1 MRIKNLSTLS
11 LILAFG
17 LAACNDSTGPNDDFD
32 PSQSAAD
39 LAAVSN
45 ALDTDVYQSLSAMGG
60 GFGAVAAA
68 PALAQQAVDAGWI
81 AVSSPDKWQRYGSAV
96 VDAMSAA
103 GAQAIL
109 IPDSFRGRTYEH
121 HALEGWYHN
130 PDRAGAP
137 LNGIR
142 FILYEVN
149 PITGEPG
156 STEIGHVDV
165 MDEGTETSAVVRLV
179 VVSGEVEYINYTV
192 SATGL
197 IGSLGIE
204 IDGFITDGTTQVD
217 FTLNHTI
224 DATFASAR
232 AEVDY
237 EIAVVDRDFSMTA
250 NMVIEFDVGTET
262 GSLTIDALW
271 QQGSNSIAVQGSIDM
286 VTDGGTLE
294 VFVNGDLFA
303 TITLTGETIS
313 VVGADGGA
321 LSAAHA
327 QALQNIT
334 DGLGDVFDD
343 TFENFFDPVEW
354 LFNIQF

>member
-1 MRIKNLSTLS
+1 
-11 LILAFG
+11 
-17 LAACNDSTGPNDDFD
+17 
-32 PSQSAAD
+32 
-39 LAAVSN
+39 
-45 ALDTDVYQSLSAMGG
+45 
-60 GFGAVAAA
+60 
-68 PALAQQAVDAGWI
+68 
-81 AVSSPDKWQRYGSAV
+81 
-96 VDAMSAA
+96 
-103 GAQAIL
+103 
-109 IPDSFRGRTYEH
+109 
-121 HALEGWYHN
+121 
-130 PDRAGAP
+130 
-137 LNGIR
+137 
-142 FILYEVN
+142 
-149 PITGEPG
+149 
-156 STEIGHVDV
+156 

-197 IGSLGIE
+197 VGSLGIE
-204 IDGFITDGTTQVD
+204 IDGFVTDGTTQVD

-237 EIAVVDRDFSMTA
+237 VIEVVERDFRMTA
-250 NMVIEFDVGTET
+250 NMVIEFDAGTET

-271 QQGSNSIAVQGSIDM
+271 EQGTNSIAVQGSVDM
-286 VTDGGTLE
+286 TTDGGTLE

-303 TITLTGETIS
+303 TITMSGETIT
-313 VVGADGGA
+313 VVGADGEA

-334 DGLGDVFDD
+334 DGLGDLFDD